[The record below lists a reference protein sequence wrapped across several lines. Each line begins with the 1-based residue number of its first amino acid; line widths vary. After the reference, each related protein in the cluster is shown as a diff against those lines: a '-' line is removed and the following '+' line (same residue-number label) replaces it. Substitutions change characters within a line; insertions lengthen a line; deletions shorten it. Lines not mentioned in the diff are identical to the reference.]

1 MNLTINITE
10 VGMHT
15 INYSVPACPNCF
27 NISTCPLPIT
37 QYGSSFTANWLFLS
51 LVLSVVVFL
60 MYKYYESPFK
70 AFIWAASSATVLCIV
85 GGLFGWITGLPLVII
100 VVVLA
105 VVTLWRYKESLGI

>member
-15 INYSVPACPNCF
+15 INYSVPACPDCF

-51 LVLSVVVFL
+51 VLLATIVFI
-60 MYKYYESPFK
+60 MYRFYDSPFK
-70 AFIWAASSATVLCIV
+70 AFGIASGAAVMLCLV
-85 GGLFGWITGLPLVII
+85 GGLFGWVSGLPLVII
-100 VVVLA
+100 VIGLA
-105 VVTLWRYKESLGI
+105 VITLWRYKESLGI